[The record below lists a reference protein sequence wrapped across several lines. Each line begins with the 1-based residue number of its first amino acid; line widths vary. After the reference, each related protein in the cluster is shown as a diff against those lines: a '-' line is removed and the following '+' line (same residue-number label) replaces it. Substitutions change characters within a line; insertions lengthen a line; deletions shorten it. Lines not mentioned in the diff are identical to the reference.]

1 MKRMGLFVQDLNVE
15 LSCINCNWKPKIIG
29 WWFKIQI
36 KLKSSWQIMNLKP
49 ELKPK
54 TMTRVGSFY
63 RIEMFNSN
71 VLNKIESQ
79 KEEDDG

>member
-1 MKRMGLFVQDLNVE
+1 
-15 LSCINCNWKPKIIG
+15 
-29 WWFKIQI
+29 
-36 KLKSSWQIMNLKP
+36 MNLKP